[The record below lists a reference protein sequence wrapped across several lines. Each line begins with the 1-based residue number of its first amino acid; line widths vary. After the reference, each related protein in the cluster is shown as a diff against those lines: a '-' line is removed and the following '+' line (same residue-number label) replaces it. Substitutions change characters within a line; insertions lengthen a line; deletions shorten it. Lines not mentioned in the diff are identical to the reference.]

1 MCSRLT
7 LCCIPLLAV
16 HCRSIV
22 GIPPGSETPAVVDR
36 PSLMD
41 PETRTK
47 QYKNDAID
55 ERTLAAIRRMTG
67 LLSKSDRFA
76 FQAHTVWES
85 TRESGVRLEAEAAQQ
100 LWLDRPSRMFTTA
113 AQVAREEGLAERGY
127 RLVLNVGPDA
137 GMTVH
142 HLHLH
147 CLGGRLLGPE
157 G

>member
-1 MCSRLT
+1 MADCLF
-7 LCCIPLLAV
+7 CNMAQ
-16 HCRSIV
+16 
-22 GIPPGSETPAVVDR
+22 GETPVDK
-36 PSLMD
+36 LYED
-41 PETRTK
+41 
-47 QYKNDAID
+47 D
-55 ERTLAAIRRMTG
+55 LVFAIRDINPRAPVHFMVIPREHIVSAAEIRSEHG
-67 LLSKSDRFA
+67 ALL
-76 FQAHTVWES
+76 
-85 TRESGVRLEAEAAQQ
+85 
-100 LWLDRPSRMFTTA
+100 SRMFTTA